1 MNDSLLNDLE
11 KKYNLVAESVDASET
26 EEHKDPLLPEKP
38 DFHLTDNALES
49 DKSKE
54 GREAALLVFQKEYI
68 KNAVCKAL
76 EDLGIT
82 DKSVVK
88 KKLESLRL
96 TDERITDE
104 SVSYD
109 ALMDDLQVKCG
120 VKDAPAGDKAV
131 DGDEEEPLEDEE
143 ETSGTGQYPPVENP
157 EGKEEDASAVEA
169 VEPAPQDGAEP
180 ELVTYPFEKT
190 RYSEKSSFDK
200 NRDNWIESKMML
212 LRKRGI
218 LP

>member
-1 MNDSLLNDLE
+1 MLNKPMNDSLLKDLE
-11 KKYNLVAESVDASET
+11 KRYLVESGERSEVKYSEVDSR
-26 EEHKDPLLPEKP
+26 LPDDANFDK
-38 DFHLTDNALES
+38 TNAKLENAKTA
-49 DKSKE
+49 DERAK
-54 GREAALLVFQKEYI
+54 AYPTFQKEFVQ
-68 KNAVCKAL
+68 NAVIKRLKELGVKDNGVIEQRL
-76 EDLGIT
+76 EDLG
-82 DKSVVK
+82 
-88 KKLESLRL
+88 L
-96 TDERITDE
+96 TDER
-104 SVSYD
+104 V
-109 ALMDDLQVKCG
+109 DDDKVDYKAFMQTLREKCG
-120 VKDAPAGDKAV
+120 VQEA
-131 DGDEEEPLEDEE
+131 EEEPLEDEE

-157 EGKEEDASAVEA
+157 EGEEEDASAVEA